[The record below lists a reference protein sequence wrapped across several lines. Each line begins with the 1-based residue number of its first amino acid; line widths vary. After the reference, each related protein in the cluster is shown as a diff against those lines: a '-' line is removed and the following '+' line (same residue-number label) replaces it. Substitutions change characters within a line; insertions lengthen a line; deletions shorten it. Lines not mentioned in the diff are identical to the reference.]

1 VRSLAPREH
10 GAYGQLGFP
19 LLTALCAAWPRPAGL
34 LFAASAVTLFLAH
47 EPALVAFGRRG
58 ERVRDEE
65 GGRPLRVFLALLTAG
80 GALGAAA
87 LWLSPG
93 PARLG
98 AAIAAGLAALL
109 TGAVALGGG
118 RAHHRPDG
126 GGGAVESA
134 PVRLVEIQNEAD
146 SLQACAAIGRTVP
159 DANLRGWG
167 ALLARGVVAEGLR
180 HSGLLV
186 LEGSRGALALGSIA
200 QIWLSGR
207 SLADALER
215 EPLREAVGELM
226 RRAAAV
232 ETPAPA
238 SAWKLPRSRLPE
250 KRTLVMGI
258 VNATPDSFSDGGA
271 YDPLAHALRLAE
283 EGADILDVG
292 GESTRPGAAPVDAA
306 EERRRTEPVIREL
319 ARRTPLPISIDTRK
333 AAVAAAALDA
343 GAEIVNDVSGL
354 RHEPELARA
363 AAGAALCLMHMR
375 GAPADMQSHAA
386 YSDLLGEVQDE
397 LGEAVQR
404 ARAAG
409 IPDERIV
416 LDPGL
421 GFAKTGAHNLT
432 LLRRLREL
440 TQLGRPLLAGAS
452 RKSFLGAATG
462 KRALDRLFGSVAAAV
477 VAASNGAAIVR
488 VHDVQATRE
497 ALAVVDAVRASG
509 A

>member
-1 VRSLAPREH
+1 M
-10 GAYGQLGFP
+10 
-19 LLTALCAAWPRPAGL
+19 
-34 LFAASAVTLFLAH
+34 
-47 EPALVAFGRRG
+47 
-58 ERVRDEE
+58 
-65 GGRPLRVFLALLTAG
+65 
-80 GALGAAA
+80 
-87 LWLSPG
+87 
-93 PARLG
+93 
-98 AAIAAGLAALL
+98 
-109 TGAVALGGG
+109 
-118 RAHHRPDG
+118 
-126 GGGAVESA
+126 
-134 PVRLVEIQNEAD
+134 RLVEIQNEAD
-146 SLQACAAIGRTVP
+146 SLLACAAIGRTVA
-159 DANLRGWG
+159 DANLRGWA
-167 ALLARGVVAEGLR
+167 ALLGRGAMAEGLR
-180 HSGLLV
+180 HCGLPV
-186 LEGSRGALALGSIA
+186 LEGSRGALALGSVG
-200 QIWLSGR
+200 QLWLAAR

-215 EPLREAVGELM
+215 EPLRAEAAELV

-232 ETPAPA
+232 EAPAPG
-238 SAWKLPRSRLPE
+238 SAWRLPRSRLPE

-283 EGADILDVG
+283 EGADILDIG
-292 GESTRPGAAPVDAA
+292 GESTRPGAAAVEAA

-319 ARRTPLPISIDTRK
+319 ARRTRVPISIDTRK

-354 RHEPELARA
+354 SHDPELARAAA

-375 GAPADMQSHAA
+375 GAPADMQSRATYA
-386 YSDLLGEVQDE
+386 DVLGEVQQE

-440 TQLGRPLLAGAS
+440 TQLGRPLLVGAS

-462 KRALDRLFGSVAAAV
+462 KRAPDRILGSIAAAV

-497 ALAVVDAVRASG
+497 ALAVVDAILASP